1 MDDSFN
7 PLESGFASFRIG
19 FPNYKRSIFMNKTEI
34 VTDKNGTIIGVT
46 NPSKLL
52 WAKIPPT
59 DGILQILEVGDSA
72 FKDCRRLREI
82 SFSDNLEIIGDDA
95 FKNATRLTL
104 INLPDTLYHIGK
116 GAFSNTALISF
127 TFPKGVREVSNKL
140 FMDCKEIENINLH
153 EKIEKIGILSFSG
166 TDKLLEIKI
175 PNGVSEIS
183 QGAFMQSGIRRIYL
197 PHSIKRIGE
206 ASFSSTARLQ
216 SIYYDG
222 RRSDFSNISFGLNW
236 NRGMREDVS
245 LFLKDERGEW
255 YDAFNSKKR
264 EEDRTKEYLK
274 LFGLE
279 SLPSLE
285 ELKRLYRKKTL
296 SFHPDRI
303 SSLNLDDEFI
313 DFANKKFNEYREAYE
328 ALRFLCK

>member
-19 FPNYKRSIFMNKTEI
+19 FPNYKKSIFMNKTEI

-52 WAKIPPT
+52 WAKIPPS

-72 FKDCRRLREI
+72 FKDCTRLREI
-82 SFSDNLEIIGDDA
+82 SFSDNLEIIGDEA

-104 INLPDTLYHIGK
+104 ISLPDTLYHIGK

-153 EKIEKIGILSFSG
+153 DGIEKIGILAFSG
-166 TDKLLEIKI
+166 TSKLIEIKL
-175 PNGVSEIS
+175 PNGISEIS
-183 QGAFMQSGIRRIYL
+183 QGAFMQSGIKRIYL

-206 ASFSSTARLQ
+206 ASFSSTANLQ

-222 RRSDFSNISFGLNW
+222 NRSDFSSISFGLNW

-255 YDAFNSKKR
+255 YDAFNGEKKK
-264 EEDRTKEYLK
+264 EKEIDEYLK

-279 SLPSLE
+279 SLPSLQ
-285 ELKRLYRKKTL
+285 ELKSLYRKKTL
-296 SFHPDRI
+296 AFHPDRI
-303 SSLNLDDEFI
+303 SSLDLDEEFI
-313 DFANKKFNEYREAYE
+313 KFANKKFNEYKEAYDS
-328 ALRFLCK
+328 LRPLCK

>member
-1 MDDSFN
+1 
-7 PLESGFASFRIG
+7 
-19 FPNYKRSIFMNKTEI
+19 MNKTEI

-52 WAKIPPT
+52 WAKIPPS

-72 FKDCRRLREI
+72 FKDCTRLREI
-82 SFSDNLEIIGDDA
+82 SFSDNLEIIGDEA

-104 INLPDTLYHIGK
+104 ISLPDTLYHIGK

-153 EKIEKIGILSFSG
+153 DGIEKIGILAFSG
-166 TDKLLEIKI
+166 TSKLIEIKL
-175 PNGVSEIS
+175 PNGISEIS
-183 QGAFMQSGIRRIYL
+183 QGAFMQSGIKRIYL

-206 ASFSSTARLQ
+206 ASFSSTANLQ

-222 RRSDFSNISFGLNW
+222 NRSDFSSISFGLNW

-255 YDAFNSKKR
+255 YDAFNGEKKK
-264 EEDRTKEYLK
+264 EKEIDEYLK

-279 SLPSLE
+279 SLPSLQ
-285 ELKRLYRKKTL
+285 ELKSLYRKKTL
-296 SFHPDRI
+296 AFHPDRI
-303 SSLNLDDEFI
+303 SSLDLDEEFI
-313 DFANKKFNEYREAYE
+313 KFANKKFNEYKEAYDS
-328 ALRFLCK
+328 LRPLCK